1 MLHQV
6 EIINIDP
13 DDFVSVGLHD
23 PLSEH
28 VLFKDLA
35 LIIEE
40 IVIWSIDL
48 DSHLLVPDYHVAEHQ
63 VVWRVHCH
71 LLLELEAMLRCVLI

>member
-1 MLHQV
+1 MFNYRREQVPLLLMLHQV

-28 VLFKDLA
+28 VLFEDLA
-35 LIIEE
+35 LIIAE
-40 IVIWSIDL
+40 IVIWPIDL
-48 DSHLLVPDYHVAEHQ
+48 DSHLLVPDYHVAEH
-63 VVWRVHCH
+63 
-71 LLLELEAMLRCVLI
+71 